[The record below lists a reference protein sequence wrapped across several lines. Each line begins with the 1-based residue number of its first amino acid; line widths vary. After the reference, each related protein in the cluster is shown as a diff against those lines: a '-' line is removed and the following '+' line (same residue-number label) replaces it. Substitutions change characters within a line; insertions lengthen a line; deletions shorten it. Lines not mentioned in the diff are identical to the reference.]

1 MANNDPA
8 ADGDWTK
15 TPPTGYR
22 EFDNM
27 LFEEIDNDDL
37 LWLTASGGDSNH
49 VHRKLDDNT
58 ALDLKTQTTV
68 PIGQRTVV
76 YQKT

>member
-1 MANNDPA
+1 
-8 ADGDWTK
+8 
-15 TPPTGYR
+15 
-22 EFDNM
+22 M

-58 ALDLKTQTTV
+58 ALDLRTQTTV